1 MNFLRH
7 LNQIVSFNKRD
18 PYKVLNP
25 DFSETPP
32 LNYSFDF
39 MGYGSMNFL
48 ENLGLVALLCIFVAV
63 RQLLGVVSCLLQ
75 RTFSSCACLKGKQK
89 ALPSTGYVSSNM
101 WLRFFLMTYLEFV
114 IACLLGANF

>member
-48 ENLGLVALLCIFVAV
+48 ENLGLVALDEVGYC
-63 RQLLGVVSCLLQ
+63 C
-75 RTFSSCACLKGKQK
+75 SS
-89 ALPSTGYVSSNM
+89 PTPDRIV
-101 WLRFFLMTYLEFV
+101 LR
-114 IACLLGANF
+114 